1 MATSMARSAFINQI
15 ASQYADN
22 DLYSDITL
30 HFSSTTLHAHR
41 IVLASQSTWFLRRLE
56 GTHQL
61 NDMPTSPQTL
71 DLGDGD
77 DPALLSA
84 LLKYLYTRAY
94 PALIDETGPPEP
106 KAHVC
111 LRHLRLYELAN
122 KYGVACA
129 QAAAA
134 DRVRQHMGEL
144 YAYSADL
151 LTDFV
156 PFLYGDALTPA
167 PLSGDAHGLRAF
179 VAETAARDRL
189 ERVESCEM
197 ERYIAEKRLKGVLCR
212 ACDYSMEITVN
223 DVEQLGG
230 RNSRLGMWRGSED
243 SSIKLEDLKDELYL
257 KACPNCQGELEKQFL
272 M

>member
-1 MATSMARSAFINQI
+1 
-15 ASQYADN
+15 
-22 DLYSDITL
+22 
-30 HFSSTTLHAHR
+30 
-41 IVLASQSTWFLRRLE
+41 
-56 GTHQL
+56 
-61 NDMPTSPQTL
+61 MPTSPQTL

-94 PALIDETGPPEP
+94 PALTDETGPPEP

-129 QAAAA
+129 QVAAA

-197 ERYIAEKRLKGVLCR
+197 ERYVREFPEFAGMCGFVL
-212 ACDYSMEITVN
+212 
-223 DVEQLGG
+223 
-230 RNSRLGMWRGSED
+230 
-243 SSIKLEDLKDELYL
+243 
-257 KACPNCQGELEKQFL
+257 FF
-272 M
+272 